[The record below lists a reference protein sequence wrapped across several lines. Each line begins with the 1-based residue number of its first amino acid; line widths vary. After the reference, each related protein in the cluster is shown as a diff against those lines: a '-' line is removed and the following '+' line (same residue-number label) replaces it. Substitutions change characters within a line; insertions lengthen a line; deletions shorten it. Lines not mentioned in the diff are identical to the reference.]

1 VALFGFNYFIPEKKL
16 VTIDAGL
23 AVFLHSINGFQRD
36 FNMKTTAY
44 KFLLTGGLMA
54 VSAANLTAQPANPP
68 GPGDRPERQAQRKQI
83 LERFDKNKDGEL
95 DEEEREAARESF
107 RRGPNERGRPGGPPD
122 ASGRTAGPPRDRGG
136 RARGGR
142 GGSRRGQRIE
152 VIPKFDKDND
162 GVLDKAERSAAIKY
176 VEEQRNSEGG
186 DDRGQRGGR
195 PPRPV
200 GGRTGRPPA
209 RGDRAAR
216 PDTRGASGR
225 PAPEP
230 RDFSKAER
238 LEPGN
243 DKDLGT
249 KLYDEGTLRTLF
261 INFKDNEWKEEM
273 EVFYRTDV
281 AVPADLVVNGKLYK
295 DVGLKYRGNSSFRS
309 VSPDLKRSMNLYIDH
324 KHSDQK
330 LLGYKTL
337 NLLNANSDPTF
348 MREVI
353 YSHVARNYI
362 PAFKGNFIK
371 VVINGESWGLYSHIQ
386 QYNKD
391 FLEDNFGT
399 RAGTRWKIGAGG
411 GGSGNLRY
419 PGDKKED
426 YNGFQ
431 QRTEGKEEAW
441 KELEQFT
448 KLLDETPVEEL
459 AEKLNGRFD
468 LDSAMWSLA
477 LECVFQDEGYFTRGS
492 DYNLYLDPKGRF
504 HLLQHDGNEV
514 MNIPGG
520 PGMPSGLSGPK
531 LEPFYNADNPDR
543 PLMYKLFQVPHFKA
557 RYRHHLKTITQEW
570 ITWDKIGPLVEGY
583 AALIREEIKKDVRK
597 HSSYDAFEKG
607 LIQTSSDG
615 RRTKLG
621 LRPFTEGRRE
631 FLLNHPEVNLP
642 SPEIVS
648 VTELDEAQST
658 DSTRITVETTG
669 KTLAKTV
676 VLWFADGKNEP
687 YNQVA
692 MHPDGQGVSGV
703 FAANIPAQLAGKKI
717 RYYVEARSGGAD
729 MTSDFYPAHAEAKPL
744 TFRVKAPKA
753 NQSVLRINE
762 VVSENQTAG
771 KDPQGDYDDYIEI
784 ANTSDSE
791 IDLSGKF
798 LTDNKKIPRKWKFPK
813 DTKIKA
819 GGRLVVW
826 ADEDGKAEKGLHAN
840 FKLAKGGETIQLIDS
855 DKDGNLILDEVEF
868 AKLDPDSAFRRL
880 PDGKGEFSEGTASP
894 GTNNTKEP

>member
-1 VALFGFNYFIPEKKL
+1 MALFGFNYFIPEKKL

-23 AVFLHSINGFQRD
+23 AVFLDSINGFQRD

-107 RRGPNERGRPGGPPD
+107 RRGPNEGGRPGGPPD

-216 PDTRGASGR
+216 PDPRGGSGR

-692 MHPDGQGVSGV
+692 MHPDGQAVSGV

-880 PDGKGEFSEGTASP
+880 PDGKGEFSEVTASP

>member
-1 VALFGFNYFIPEKKL
+1 
-16 VTIDAGL
+16 
-23 AVFLHSINGFQRD
+23 
-36 FNMKTTAY
+36 M
-44 KFLLTGGLMA
+44 
-54 VSAANLTAQPANPP
+54 
-68 GPGDRPERQAQRKQI
+68 
-83 LERFDKNKDGEL
+83 
-95 DEEEREAARESF
+95 
-107 RRGPNERGRPGGPPD
+107 
-122 ASGRTAGPPRDRGG
+122 
-136 RARGGR
+136 
-142 GGSRRGQRIE
+142 
-152 VIPKFDKDND
+152 
-162 GVLDKAERSAAIKY
+162 
-176 VEEQRNSEGG
+176 EEQRGGDGG

-195 PPRPV
+195 PPRPDGNR
-200 GGRTGRPPA
+200 GGSPPS
-209 RGDRAAR
+209 RGDRGAR
-216 PDTRGASGR
+216 PDPRGGSGR

-261 INFKDNEWKEEM
+261 IKFKDNEWMEEM
-273 EVFYRTDV
+273 EAFYRTDV
-281 AVPADLVVNGKLYK
+281 AVPADLTVDGKLYK
-295 DVGLKYRGNSSFRS
+295 NVGLKFRGNSSFRS
-309 VSPDLKRSMNLYIDH
+309 VSRDLKRSMNLYIDH

-399 RAGTRWKIGAGG
+399 RDGVRWKIGAGG

-426 YNGFQ
+426 YTGFQ

-441 KELEQFT
+441 KELQQFT
-448 KLLDETPVEEL
+448 KLLDESPIEEL
-459 AEKLNGRFD
+459 EDKLNGRFNI
-468 LDSAMWSLA
+468 DSAMWSLA

-492 DYNLYLDPKGRF
+492 DYNLYLDPDGRF

-520 PGMPSGLSGPK
+520 PGMPSGLRGPK

-570 ITWDKIGPLVEGY
+570 ITWDKVGPLVESY
-583 AALIREEIKKDVRK
+583 AALIRDEVKKDVRK
-597 HSSYDAFEKG
+597 HSSYEAFEKG

-631 FLLNHPEVNLP
+631 FLLNHPKVNLP
-642 SPEIVS
+642 APEIVS
-648 VTELDEAQST
+648 VTELDEAKST
-658 DSTRITVETTG
+658 DSIRIAAETSG
-669 KTLAKTV
+669 DTLAKTIF
-676 VLWFADGKNEP
+676 LWFADGKNEP
-687 YNQVA
+687 YKQMA
-692 MHPDGQGVSGV
+692 MQPDGQANGGV
-703 FAANIPAQLAGKKI
+703 FTANIPAQLAGKKI
-717 RYYVEARSGGAD
+717 RYYVEARSDGAE

-753 NQSVLRINE
+753 RQSVLTINE
-762 VVSENQTAG
+762 IVSENQAAG

-791 IDLSGKF
+791 VDLSGKF
-798 LTDNKKIPRKWKFPK
+798 LTDSKKNPRKWRFPK
-813 DTKIKA
+813 GTKIAA

-826 ADEDGKAEKGLHAN
+826 ADEDGKAKEGLHAN

-855 DKDGNLILDEVEF
+855 DKAGNLILDEVEF
-868 AKLDPDSAFRRL
+868 AKLGPDSAFRRL
-880 PDGKGEFSEGTASP
+880 PDGKGDFSEGAASP
-894 GTNNTKEP
+894 GTDNTK

>member
-1 VALFGFNYFIPEKKL
+1 M
-16 VTIDAGL
+16 TI
-23 AVFLHSINGFQRD
+23 
-36 FNMKTTAY
+36 
-44 KFLLTGGLMA
+44 
-54 VSAANLTAQPANPP
+54 SAANLTAQPANPP

-107 RRGPNERGRPGGPPD
+107 RRGPNERGRPDGPPD
-122 ASGRTAGPPRDRGG
+122 VSGRTAGPPRDRGG

-195 PPRPV
+195 PPRPD
-200 GGRTGRPPA
+200 GDRAGRPPA

-216 PDTRGASGR
+216 PDPRAGSGR

-243 DKDLGT
+243 DKDPGT

-399 RAGTRWKIGAGG
+399 RDGVRWKIGAGG

-419 PGDKKED
+419 PGEKKED
-426 YNGFQ
+426 YTGFQ

-441 KELEQFT
+441 KELQQFT
-448 KLLDETPVEEL
+448 KLLDESPIEEL
-459 AEKLNGRFD
+459 ADKLNGRFNI
-468 LDSAMWSLA
+468 DSAMWSLA

-492 DYNLYLDPKGRF
+492 DYNLYLDPDGRF

-520 PGMPSGLSGPK
+520 PGMPSGLRGPK

-570 ITWDKIGPLVEGY
+570 ITWDKVGPLVEGY
-583 AALIREEIKKDVRK
+583 AALIRDEVKKDVRK
-597 HSSYDAFEKG
+597 HSSYEAFEKG

-642 SPEIVS
+642 APEIVS
-648 VTELDEAQST
+648 VTELDEAKST
-658 DSTRITVETTG
+658 DSIRIAAETSG
-669 KTLAKTV
+669 DTLAKTIF
-676 VLWFADGKNEP
+676 LWFADGKNEP
-687 YNQVA
+687 YKQMA
-692 MHPDGQGVSGV
+692 MQPDGQANGVV
-703 FAANIPAQLAGKKI
+703 FTANIPAQLAGKKI
-717 RYYVEARSGGAD
+717 RYYVEARSDGAE

-753 NQSVLRINE
+753 GQSVLTINE
-762 VVSENQTAG
+762 IVSENQAAG

-791 IDLSGKF
+791 VDLSGKF
-798 LTDNKKIPRKWKFPK
+798 LTDSKKIPRKWRFPK
-813 DTKIKA
+813 GTKIAA

-826 ADEDGKAEKGLHAN
+826 ADEDGKAKEGLHAN
-840 FKLAKGGETIQLIDS
+840 FKLAKGGETIQLIDC

-880 PDGKGEFSEGTASP
+880 PDGKGDFSEGAASP
-894 GTNNTKEP
+894 GTDNTK

>member
-1 VALFGFNYFIPEKKL
+1 
-16 VTIDAGL
+16 L
-23 AVFLHSINGFQRD
+23 AVFPGSIDGLQRD

-44 KFLLTGGLMA
+44 KLLMMGGLMVA
-54 VSAANLTAQPANPP
+54 SAAPLTAQPANPP
-68 GPGDRPERQAQRKQI
+68 EPGDRPDRQAQRKQI
-83 LERFDKNKDGEL
+83 LERFDKNNDGEL

-107 RRGPNERGRPGGPPD
+107 QRGPNERGRSGGPPD
-122 ASGRTAGPPRDRGG
+122 ASGREAGPPRGRGG
-136 RARGGR
+136 RSRGGR
-142 GGSRRGQRIE
+142 GGSRSGQRIE
-152 VIPKFDKDND
+152 VIPKFDKDKD
-162 GVLDKAERSAAIKY
+162 GVLDKSERSAAIKY
-176 VEEQRNSEGG
+176 VKEQRKNEG
-186 DDRGQRGGR
+186 DDNRGQRGGR
-195 PPRPV
+195 PPRPD
-200 GGRTGRPPA
+200 GARGGRPPA
-209 RGDRAAR
+209 RGDRGAR
-216 PDTRGASGR
+216 PDPRGGSSR

-243 DKDLGT
+243 EKDLGT

-261 INFKDNEWKEEM
+261 IKFKDNEWMEEM
-273 EVFYRTDV
+273 EAFYRTDV
-281 AVPADLVVNGKLYK
+281 AVPADLTVDGKLYK
-295 DVGLKYRGNSSFRS
+295 NVGLKFRGNSSFRS
-309 VSPDLKRSMNLYIDH
+309 VSRDLKRSMNLYIDH

-399 RAGTRWKIGAGG
+399 RDGVRWKIGAGG

-419 PGDKKED
+419 PGEKKED

-441 KELEQFT
+441 KELQQFT
-448 KLLDETPVEEL
+448 KLLDESPIEEL
-459 AEKLNGRFD
+459 ADKLNGRFNI
-468 LDSAMWSLA
+468 DSAMWSLA

-492 DYNLYLDPKGRF
+492 DYNLYLDPDGRF

-520 PGMPSGLSGPK
+520 PGMPTGLSGPK

-543 PLMYKLFQVPHFKA
+543 PLMYKLFQVPQFKA

-583 AALIREEIKKDVRK
+583 AALIRDEVKKDVRK
-597 HSSYDAFEKG
+597 HSSYEAFEKG

-631 FLLNHPEVNLP
+631 YLLNHPEVNLP
-642 SPEIVS
+642 APKIVS
-648 VTELDEAQST
+648 VTKLDEAKST
-658 DSTRITVETTG
+658 DSIRIDAETSG
-669 KTLAKTV
+669 ETLAKTIF
-676 VLWFADGKNEP
+676 LWFADGKNEP
-687 YNQVA
+687 YKQMA
-692 MHPDGQGVSGV
+692 MQHDGQANGGV
-703 FAANIPAQLAGKKI
+703 FTANIPAQLAGKKI
-717 RYYVEARSGGAD
+717 RYYVEARSDGAE

-753 NQSVLRINE
+753 SQSVLTINE
-762 VVSENQTAG
+762 IVSENQAAG

-791 IDLSGKF
+791 VDLSGKF
-798 LTDNKKIPRKWKFPK
+798 LTDSKKIPRKWRFPK
-813 DTKIKA
+813 GTKIAA

-826 ADEDGKAEKGLHAN
+826 ADEDGKAKEGLHAN
-840 FKLAKGGETIQLIDS
+840 FKLAKAGETIQLIDT
-855 DKDGNLILDEVEF
+855 DNAGNSVLDEVNF
-868 AKLDPDSAFRRL
+868 SKLGPDSAYRRL
-880 PDGKGEFSEGTASP
+880 PDAKGDFSEGAATP
-894 GTNNTKEP
+894 GAANE

>member
-1 VALFGFNYFIPEKKL
+1 L
-16 VTIDAGL
+16 
-23 AVFLHSINGFQRD
+23 
-36 FNMKTTAY
+36 
-44 KFLLTGGLMA
+44 
-54 VSAANLTAQPANPP
+54 
-68 GPGDRPERQAQRKQI
+68 
-83 LERFDKNKDGEL
+83 
-95 DEEEREAARESF
+95 
-107 RRGPNERGRPGGPPD
+107 
-122 ASGRTAGPPRDRGG
+122 
-136 RARGGR
+136 
-142 GGSRRGQRIE
+142 
-152 VIPKFDKDND
+152 IPKFDKDDD
-162 GVLDKAERSAAIKY
+162 GLLDKAERSAARKY
-176 VEEQRNSEGG
+176 IEEQRGG
-186 DDRGQRGGR
+186 DGGGDRGQRGGR
-195 PPRPV
+195 PPRPDGDR
-200 GGRTGRPPA
+200 GGSPPS
-209 RGDRAAR
+209 RGDRGAR
-216 PDTRGASGR
+216 PDPRGGSGR

-238 LEPGN
+238 LEPG
-243 DKDLGT
+243 DVKDLGT

-261 INFKDNEWKEEM
+261 IKFKDNEWMEEM
-273 EVFYRTDV
+273 EAFYRTDV
-281 AVPADLVVNGKLYK
+281 AVPADLTVDGKLYK
-295 DVGLKYRGNSSFRS
+295 NVGLKFRGNSSFRS
-309 VSPDLKRSMNLYIDH
+309 VSRDLKRSMNLYIDH

-399 RAGTRWKIGAGG
+399 RDGVRWKIGAGG

-426 YNGFQ
+426 YTGFQ

-441 KELEQFT
+441 KELQQFT
-448 KLLDETPVEEL
+448 KLLDESPIEEL
-459 AEKLNGRFD
+459 ADKLNGRFNI
-468 LDSAMWSLA
+468 DSAMWSLA

-492 DYNLYLDPKGRF
+492 DYNLYLDPDGRF

-520 PGMPSGLSGPK
+520 PGMPSGLRGPK

-570 ITWDKIGPLVEGY
+570 ITWDKVGPLVESY
-583 AALIREEIKKDVRK
+583 AALIRDEVKKDVRK
-597 HSSYDAFEKG
+597 HSSYEAFEKG

-642 SPEIVS
+642 APEIVS
-648 VTELDEAQST
+648 VTELDEAKST
-658 DSTRITVETTG
+658 DSIRIAAETSG
-669 KTLAKTV
+669 DTLAKTIF
-676 VLWFADGKNEP
+676 LWFADGKNEP
-687 YNQVA
+687 YKQMA
-692 MHPDGQGVSGV
+692 MQPDGQANGGV
-703 FAANIPAQLAGKKI
+703 FTANIPAQLAGKKI
-717 RYYVEARSGGAD
+717 RYYVEARSDGAE

-753 NQSVLRINE
+753 SQSVLTINE
-762 VVSENQTAG
+762 IVSENQAAG

-791 IDLSGKF
+791 VDLSGKF
-798 LTDNKKIPRKWKFPK
+798 LTDSKKNPRKWRFPK
-813 DTKIKA
+813 GTKIAA

-826 ADEDGKAEKGLHAN
+826 ADEDGKAKEGLHAN

-855 DKDGNLILDEVEF
+855 DKAGNLILDEVEF
-868 AKLDPDSAFRRL
+868 AKLGPDSAFRRL
-880 PDGKGEFSEGTASP
+880 PDGKGDFSEGAASP
-894 GTNNTKEP
+894 GTDNTK

>member
-1 VALFGFNYFIPEKKL
+1 
-16 VTIDAGL
+16 
-23 AVFLHSINGFQRD
+23 
-36 FNMKTTAY
+36 M
-44 KFLLTGGLMA
+44 
-54 VSAANLTAQPANPP
+54 
-68 GPGDRPERQAQRKQI
+68 
-83 LERFDKNKDGEL
+83 
-95 DEEEREAARESF
+95 
-107 RRGPNERGRPGGPPD
+107 
-122 ASGRTAGPPRDRGG
+122 
-136 RARGGR
+136 
-142 GGSRRGQRIE
+142 
-152 VIPKFDKDND
+152 
-162 GVLDKAERSAAIKY
+162 
-176 VEEQRNSEGG
+176 EEQRNSEGG

-195 PPRPV
+195 PPRPD
-200 GGRTGRPPA
+200 GDRAGRPPA

-216 PDTRGASGR
+216 PDPRAGSGR

-243 DKDLGT
+243 DKDPGT

-448 KLLDETPVEEL
+448 KLLDETSVEEL

-492 DYNLYLDPKGRF
+492 DYNLYLDPEGRF

-648 VTELDEAQST
+648 VTELDEAKST
-658 DSTRITVETTG
+658 DSTRIAAETTG
-669 KTLAKTV
+669 DTLPKTV

-692 MHPDGQGVSGV
+692 MQPDGQAGVGV
-703 FAANIPAQLAGKKI
+703 FNANIPAQLAGKKI

-744 TFRVKAPKA
+744 TFLVKAPKA
-753 NQSVLRINE
+753 GQSVLTINE
-762 VVSENQTAG
+762 VVSENRAAA

-813 DTKIKA
+813 GTKIKA

-826 ADEDGKAEKGLHAN
+826 ADEDGKAKEGLHAN
-840 FKLAKGGETIQLIDS
+840 FKLAKGGETIQLIDC

-880 PDGKGEFSEGTASP
+880 PDGKGDFSEGAASP
-894 GTNNTKEP
+894 GTDNTE

>member
-1 VALFGFNYFIPEKKL
+1 
-16 VTIDAGL
+16 
-23 AVFLHSINGFQRD
+23 
-36 FNMKTTAY
+36 
-44 KFLLTGGLMA
+44 
-54 VSAANLTAQPANPP
+54 
-68 GPGDRPERQAQRKQI
+68 
-83 LERFDKNKDGEL
+83 
-95 DEEEREAARESF
+95 
-107 RRGPNERGRPGGPPD
+107 
-122 ASGRTAGPPRDRGG
+122 
-136 RARGGR
+136 
-142 GGSRRGQRIE
+142 
-152 VIPKFDKDND
+152 
-162 GVLDKAERSAAIKY
+162 
-176 VEEQRNSEGG
+176 
-186 DDRGQRGGR
+186 
-195 PPRPV
+195 
-200 GGRTGRPPA
+200 
-209 RGDRAAR
+209 
-216 PDTRGASGR
+216 
-225 PAPEP
+225 
-230 RDFSKAER
+230 
-238 LEPGN
+238 
-243 DKDLGT
+243 
-249 KLYDEGTLRTLF
+249 
-261 INFKDNEWKEEM
+261 M

-692 MHPDGQGVSGV
+692 MHPDGQAVSGV

>member
-1 VALFGFNYFIPEKKL
+1 
-16 VTIDAGL
+16 
-23 AVFLHSINGFQRD
+23 
-36 FNMKTTAY
+36 M
-44 KFLLTGGLMA
+44 
-54 VSAANLTAQPANPP
+54 
-68 GPGDRPERQAQRKQI
+68 
-83 LERFDKNKDGEL
+83 
-95 DEEEREAARESF
+95 
-107 RRGPNERGRPGGPPD
+107 
-122 ASGRTAGPPRDRGG
+122 
-136 RARGGR
+136 
-142 GGSRRGQRIE
+142 
-152 VIPKFDKDND
+152 
-162 GVLDKAERSAAIKY
+162 
-176 VEEQRNSEGG
+176 EEQRGG
-186 DDRGQRGGR
+186 DGGGDRGQRGGR
-195 PPRPV
+195 PPRPDGDR
-200 GGRTGRPPA
+200 GGSPPS
-209 RGDRAAR
+209 RGDRGAR
-216 PDTRGASGR
+216 PDPRGGSGR

-261 INFKDNEWKEEM
+261 IKFKDNEWMEEM
-273 EVFYRTDV
+273 EAFYRTDV
-281 AVPADLVVNGKLYK
+281 AVPADLTVDGKLYK
-295 DVGLKYRGNSSFRS
+295 NVGLKFRGNSSFRS
-309 VSPDLKRSMNLYIDH
+309 VSRDLKRSMNLYIDH

-399 RAGTRWKIGAGG
+399 RDGVRWKIGAGG

-419 PGDKKED
+419 PGEKKED
-426 YNGFQ
+426 YTGFQ

-441 KELEQFT
+441 KELQQFT
-448 KLLDETPVEEL
+448 KLLDESPIEEL
-459 AEKLNGRFD
+459 ADKLNGRFNI
-468 LDSAMWSLA
+468 DSAMWSLA

-492 DYNLYLDPKGRF
+492 DYNLYLDPDGRF

-520 PGMPSGLSGPK
+520 PGMPSGLRGPK

-570 ITWDKIGPLVEGY
+570 ITWDKVGPLVEGY
-583 AALIREEIKKDVRK
+583 AALIRDEVKKDVRK
-597 HSSYDAFEKG
+597 HSSYEAFEKG

-642 SPEIVS
+642 APEIVS
-648 VTELDEAQST
+648 VTELDEAKST
-658 DSTRITVETTG
+658 DSIRIAAETTG
-669 KTLAKTV
+669 ETLAKTIF
-676 VLWFADGKNEP
+676 LWFADGKNEP
-687 YNQVA
+687 YKQMA
-692 MHPDGQGVSGV
+692 MQPDGQVNGGV
-703 FAANIPAQLAGKKI
+703 FTANIPAQLAGKKI
-717 RYYVEARSGGAD
+717 RYYVEARSDGAE

-753 NQSVLRINE
+753 GQSVLTINE
-762 VVSENQTAG
+762 IVSENQAAG

-791 IDLSGKF
+791 VDLSGKF
-798 LTDNKKIPRKWKFPK
+798 LTDSKKTPRKWRFPK
-813 DTKIKA
+813 GTKIAA

-826 ADEDGKAEKGLHAN
+826 ADEDGKAKEGLHAN

-855 DKDGNLILDEVEF
+855 DKAGNLILDEVEF
-868 AKLDPDSAFRRL
+868 AKLGPDSAFRRL
-880 PDGKGEFSEGTASP
+880 PDGKGDFSEGAASP
-894 GTNNTKEP
+894 GTDNTK

>member
-1 VALFGFNYFIPEKKL
+1 
-16 VTIDAGL
+16 
-23 AVFLHSINGFQRD
+23 
-36 FNMKTTAY
+36 
-44 KFLLTGGLMA
+44 MA
-54 VSAANLTAQPANPP
+54 ASAASLTAQPA
-68 GPGDRPERQAQRKQI
+68 DRPGRGERPDREAQRKQI
-83 LERFDKNKDGEL
+83 LDRFDKNKDGEL

-107 RRGPNERGRPGGPPD
+107 RSGGGPNPFSNERGRPGGPPD
-122 ASGRTAGPPRDRGG
+122 ASGRTAGPTPDRGG
-136 RARGGR
+136 RARGGGGR

-152 VIPKFDKDND
+152 LIPKFDKDDD
-162 GVLDKAERSAAIKY
+162 GLLDKAERSAARKY
-176 VEEQRNSEGG
+176 IEEQRGG
-186 DDRGQRGGR
+186 DGGGDRGQRGGR
-195 PPRPV
+195 PPRPDGDR
-200 GGRTGRPPA
+200 GGSPPS
-209 RGDRAAR
+209 RGDRGAR
-216 PDTRGASGR
+216 PDPRGGSGR

-238 LEPGN
+238 LEPG
-243 DKDLGT
+243 DVKDLGT

-261 INFKDNEWKEEM
+261 IKFKDNEWMEEM
-273 EVFYRTDV
+273 EAFYRTDV
-281 AVPADLVVNGKLYK
+281 AVPADLTVDGKLYK
-295 DVGLKYRGNSSFRS
+295 NVGLKFRGNSSFRS
-309 VSPDLKRSMNLYIDH
+309 VSRDLKRSMNLYIDH

-399 RAGTRWKIGAGG
+399 RDGVRWKIGAGG

-426 YNGFQ
+426 YTGFQ

-441 KELEQFT
+441 KELQQFT
-448 KLLDETPVEEL
+448 KLLDESPIEEL
-459 AEKLNGRFD
+459 ADKLNGRFNI
-468 LDSAMWSLA
+468 DSAMWSLA

-492 DYNLYLDPKGRF
+492 DYNLYLDPDGRF

-520 PGMPSGLSGPK
+520 PGMPSGLRGPK

-570 ITWDKIGPLVEGY
+570 ITWDKVGPLVESY
-583 AALIREEIKKDVRK
+583 AALIRDEVKKDVRK
-597 HSSYDAFEKG
+597 HSSYEAFEKG

-642 SPEIVS
+642 APEIVS
-648 VTELDEAQST
+648 VTELDEAKST
-658 DSTRITVETTG
+658 DSIRIAAETSG
-669 KTLAKTV
+669 ETLAKTIF
-676 VLWFADGKNEP
+676 LWFADGKNEP
-687 YNQVA
+687 YKQ
-692 MHPDGQGVSGV
+692 MPMQPDGQANGGV
-703 FAANIPAQLAGKKI
+703 FTANIPAQLAGKKI
-717 RYYVEARSGGAD
+717 RYYVEARSDGAE

-753 NQSVLRINE
+753 SQSVLTINE
-762 VVSENQTAG
+762 IVSENQAAG

-791 IDLSGKF
+791 VDLSGKF
-798 LTDNKKIPRKWKFPK
+798 LTDSKKNPRKWRFPK
-813 DTKIKA
+813 GTKIAA

-826 ADEDGKAEKGLHAN
+826 ADEDGKAKEGLHAN

-855 DKDGNLILDEVEF
+855 DKAGNLILDEVEF
-868 AKLDPDSAFRRL
+868 AKLGPDSAFRRL
-880 PDGKGEFSEGTASP
+880 PDGKGVFSEGAASP
-894 GTNNTKEP
+894 GTDNTK